1 MSDLNPYEEGLA
13 LELKAAQERIEAL
26 IAEVERVT
34 AINAKHCNAV
44 NTLLIDGAR
53 LEERAKKAE
62 AERDALTA
70 KLAQAVEAFDMLVR
84 DCEADYPPSHGA
96 IKHFARATLAEI
108 KGGKDAESNL

>member
-1 MSDLNPYEEGLA
+1 MTDLNPYEEGLA

-62 AERDALTA
+62 AERDALEA
-70 KLAQAVEAFDMLVR
+70 KLAKAVDRGRSVASFWNEAID
-84 DCEADYPPSHGA
+84 EALDILDEEGW
-96 IKHFARATLAEI
+96 L
-108 KGGKDAESNL
+108 GESRERIELLKKN